1 LAQKSASI
9 KVRIDAALH
18 RQPWL
23 GSYSDWEKVMT
34 AIVDQEKCE
43 GCEECVSVCPTDAIA
58 ITDGKAIIDESTC
71 ADCAACVDAC
81 PTEAITC

>member
-1 LAQKSASI
+1 
-9 KVRIDAALH
+9 
-18 RQPWL
+18 
-23 GSYSDWEKVMT
+23 MT

-43 GCEECVSVCPTDAIA
+43 GCEECVSVCPTDAIT
-58 ITDGKAIIDESTC
+58 IKEGKATIDESTC